1 MPFPDNA
8 ISLSIVRS
16 GLPGIAAQ
24 VPAALAAPNPATIS
38 DSEILGR
45 QDQNLVRLPAGGT
58 TSNPTGSDSSFE
70 REFSLILET
79 MLRAGILQ
87 LRLNSVEAA
96 RALGVDSSTLADW
109 RRRGSGPRFEVVSER
124 KFYYLLSDIV
134 RWLSERR
141 RYGNNSEY
149 RLSIS
154 SLRCI

>member
-1 MPFPDNA
+1 MSFSNNA
-8 ISLSIVRS
+8 TSLSIVRS

-24 VPAALAAPNPATIS
+24 VPATPAAIA

-45 QDQNLVRLPAGGT
+45 QDINLVQLPTGGT
-58 TSNPTGSDSSFE
+58 NPNPTGFDSEFE

-96 RALGVDSSTLADW
+96 RALAVDSSTLADW
-109 RRRGSGPRFEVVSER
+109 RRAGSGPRFEVVSER
-124 KFYYLLSDIV
+124 KFYYLLSDLV

-141 RYGNNSEY
+141 RYSNNSEY

-154 SLRCI
+154 SLRCVQGGS